1 MKQQQATSIA
11 VVAEMLPD
19 ICSFEMN
26 CFYMVYW
33 AQKPN
38 LPKTGY
44 EFRNCKK
51 EHRIV
56 NVMWKS
62 QKKLMELIL
71 RDDFEMKSFEK
82 RNESARTA
90 ECRRWPNYSNY
101 SEFYVFF
108 FKPIA
113 LTKFT
118 LKYNLFNSNEEC
130 ALF

>member
-19 ICSFEMN
+19 ICSFEIN

-71 RDDFEMKSFEK
+71 RYDFEMKSFEK

-108 FKPIA
+108 F
-113 LTKFT
+113 LTYSSYKIHP
-118 LKYNLFNSNEEC
+118 
-130 ALF
+130 